1 MDAKQPPHQL
11 SHRLGSGM
19 IYAAW
24 ILVLVILTVAFN
36 GYVEKQT
43 NPNQNVV
50 SNVNGQGIS
59 EVVLKRNRSGHYI
72 ANGIINGYDV
82 TFLLDTGA
90 TLVSIPEHL
99 ANKMKLKKGQRLPVQ
114 TANGSISVYRTTLN
128 SVKLGAIELQQVNA
142 TINPRMTS
150 NEILLGMSF
159 MKHLDMLQTGNEL
172 ILRLP

>member
-1 MDAKQPPHQL
+1 
-11 SHRLGSGM
+11 M

-24 ILVLVILTVAFN
+24 ILMLVILTVAFN
-36 GYVEKQT
+36 GYLEKQK

-50 SNVNGQGIS
+50 SNVNSEGIP
-59 EVVLKRNRSGHYI
+59 EVVLKRSRSGHYM
-72 ANGIINGYDV
+72 ANGYINGYGV

-99 ANKMKLKKGQRLPVQ
+99 ANRMNLKKGRRLPVQ
-114 TANGSISVYRTTLN
+114 TANGTISVYRTMLD
-128 SVKLGAIELQQVNA
+128 SVRLGALELQGVDAN
-142 TINPRMTS
+142 INPRMTS

-159 MKHLDMLQTGNEL
+159 MKHLNMIQQDDEL